1 METINI
7 ETKKQS
13 WMRFLNDC
21 YSGLPRMKSQLEP
34 SELIDKEYGCEIRIP
49 IRKEQEEFFDLGF
62 GKALVERLMKLK
74 SIVKLF
80 QSEYP
85 GLEELSFSLQ
95 MEDGTI
101 VPINENSYGA
111 NIVDE
116 QEEEDSVE
124 FINTLTIDDG
134 LPNDEHTQVVTE
146 LAKALCSDDYET
158 IKTLVN
164 DDVRMIA
171 YRKRT
176 VYGRDAF
183 VEYWKW
189 LSDLLKTDHKVT
201 DYHLKYNEFCEH
213 TVISVRQ
220 RDYFNKSTEEA
231 YIFLYLKEGRI
242 SCGVFTSKQQQPI
255 TIRYYDLDRPALNY
269 EDVMRDKAEAL
280 TPEPN
285 RMPCLHCGRLSE
297 DLEWYKLYV
306 DSGPFGHIGQVS
318 VCPHCKK
325 QVEFYPEI
333 FLRQS

>member
-1 METINI
+1 MDTINI

-13 WMRFLNDC
+13 WIRFLNDF
-21 YSGLPRMKSQLEP
+21 YSGMPRMKNQLEP

-49 IRKEQEEFFDLGF
+49 IRKEQEEFFNLGF
-62 GKALVERLMKLK
+62 GKALVERLMKL
-74 SIVKLF
+74 IATVKHF

-85 GLEELSFSLQ
+85 GLEEISLSLR

-111 NIVDE
+111 NNIDE
-116 QEEEDSVE
+116 QEDEESVE
-124 FINTLTIDDG
+124 FKNTLQIDDG
-134 LPNDEHTQVVTE
+134 LPNDEHTQVVTA

-164 DDVRMIA
+164 YDVRMIA

-231 YIFLYLKEGRI
+231 YIFLFLKDDRI
-242 SCGVFTSKQQQPI
+242 SCAVFTSKQQQPI

-269 EDVMRDKAEAL
+269 EDVMRDKTEAL

-306 DSGPFGHIGQVS
+306 DSGPFGHFGQVS

-333 FLRQS
+333 FFRNT

>member
-34 SELIDKEYGCEIRIP
+34 SELIDKEYGCEIRVP
-49 IRKEQEEFFDLGF
+49 IRKEQEELFDLGF

-146 LAKALCSDDYET
+146 LAKAL
-158 IKTLVN
+158 
-164 DDVRMIA
+164 
-171 YRKRT
+171 
-176 VYGRDAF
+176 
-183 VEYWKW
+183 
-189 LSDLLKTDHKVT
+189 
-201 DYHLKYNEFCEH
+201 
-213 TVISVRQ
+213 
-220 RDYFNKSTEEA
+220 
-231 YIFLYLKEGRI
+231 
-242 SCGVFTSKQQQPI
+242 
-255 TIRYYDLDRPALNY
+255 
-269 EDVMRDKAEAL
+269 
-280 TPEPN
+280 
-285 RMPCLHCGRLSE
+285 
-297 DLEWYKLYV
+297 
-306 DSGPFGHIGQVS
+306 
-318 VCPHCKK
+318 
-325 QVEFYPEI
+325 
-333 FLRQS
+333 

>member
-95 MEDGTI
+95 LEDGAI

-146 LAKALCSDDYET
+146 LAKALCSDDYKT

-176 VYGRDAF
+176 VYGRDGF

-189 LSDLLKTDHKVT
+189 LSDLLRADHKVT

-220 RDYFNKSTEEA
+220 RDCFNNSTEEA
-231 YIFLYLKEGRI
+231 YIFLYLKKGRI
-242 SCGVFTSKQQQPI
+242 SCAVFTSKQQQPI

-269 EDVMRDKAEAL
+269 EDVMRDKTEAL
-280 TPEPN
+280 PPEPN

-297 DLEWYKLYV
+297 DLEWYKQYV